1 MGPQDRLSLLQPQ
14 TVEGAEMAKLYMNLF
29 FFLSMI
35 AVIFW
40 KISQAIKRRTS
51 DDVKKWNAEELEK
64 RITTQ

>member
-1 MGPQDRLSLLQPQ
+1 
-14 TVEGAEMAKLYMNLF
+14 MAKLYMNLF